1 MDIEISGKGVDGYR
15 DFRKGFSY
23 NGEICR
29 YSYPYMISRAL
40 FADAAKVA
48 NGEVSKAGPLIEYE
62 RRIEAGDLVDGDNC
76 QVLQSIHSSCLIIS
90 FKGKASSLY
99 VSSEFSPAQKV
110 TFLIFD
116 RNFPWP
122 LLLVGNLPF
131 VANNSLFWPA
141 IHLCVRQCW
150 QPGFCLDLGVVRSC
164 FVSFGFRKC
173 V

>member
-1 MDIEISGKGVDGYR
+1 MRTIVRSVRQFQSVFRRRGYTILTGLS
-15 DFRKGFSY
+15 RKQNYLASACCVYRFSY

-116 RNFPWP
+116 RNFPW
-122 LLLVGNLPF
+122 F
-131 VANNSLFWPA
+131 VN
-141 IHLCVRQCW
+141 V
-150 QPGFCLDLGVVRSC
+150 
-164 FVSFGFRKC
+164 
-173 V
+173 